1 MQVWH
6 ATFLGRRR
14 LPRELAGFELE
25 AFFTFAVAERQAIVE
40 RRQPA
45 LNLGL
50 ALQTGFLRMT
60 GRPLAAVG
68 AVPPALWRHLGAQ
81 LAVTA
86 PDLASL
92 RVMYRRLSTFYEHQQ
107 LACEVL
113 DFRGP
118 TERRSAVRWSGRC
131 VTDWRGRPIAA
142 GCSPSHTAGW
152 SWFVAGDFG
161 DTLRVG
167 ASPVC
172 RRASGLG
179 TVPRQIS
186 PPPDW
191 ALVVRALFFSEAGE
205 ADCGGSTPRWG
216 VPEAVATTAPSIT
229 GSGPSRRRSM
239 PCVSQPPH

>member
-14 LPRELAGFELE
+14 LPRELSGFELE

-131 VTDWRGRPIAA
+131 VTDWRGRADRGRLLA
-142 GCSPSHTAGW
+142 FAHRW
-152 SWFVAGDFG
+152 LVM
-161 DTLRVG
+161 
-167 ASPVC
+167 VC
-172 RRASGLG
+172 RWRFRRYVASRRKSR
-179 TVPRQIS
+179 VP
-186 PPPDW
+186 
-191 ALVVRALFFSEAGE
+191 AGE
-205 ADCGGSTPRWG
+205 RAWHSSSADFSPL
-216 VPEAVATTAPSIT
+216 I
-229 GSGPSRRRSM
+229 GPSS
-239 PCVSQPPH
+239 